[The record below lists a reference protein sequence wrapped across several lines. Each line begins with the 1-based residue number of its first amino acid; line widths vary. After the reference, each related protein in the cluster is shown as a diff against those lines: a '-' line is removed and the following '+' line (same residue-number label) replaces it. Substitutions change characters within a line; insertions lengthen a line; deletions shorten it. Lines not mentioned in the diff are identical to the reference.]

1 MSSALVQVEM
11 PPYFSPEEWAAALRG
26 ARITDKDR
34 AYLGDRVAP
43 LLAGLV
49 AKVPRATSGCPDVP
63 MLYLRQVSPFAI
75 VD

>member
-1 MSSALVQVEM
+1 M

-49 AKVPRATSGCPDVP
+49 AKVPLATSGCPDAVHIVH
-63 MLYLRQVSPFAI
+63 LRHEAHI
-75 VD
+75 I